1 MESWSFNMSV
11 RVSPVLG
18 SNGTRCTFRMVN
30 TGGNRITVISLK
42 LLNNMSGF
50 IWIHCVDSCVW
61 QVGCTTEYKMC
72 ASKCNVIM

>member
-30 TGGNRITVISLK
+30 TGGNQITVMSLK

-50 IWIHCVDSCVW
+50 IWIHCVLIHVCGRLVAPQNTRCVC
-61 QVGCTTEYKMC
+61 Q
-72 ASKCNVIM
+72 NVM